1 VTHRIEALHR
11 IVTAGAIAFDRAGT
25 GLPSGATVAV
35 VPPHAVAATRIAHPD
50 VLLGVEGPPGD
61 ADFVVGPFDA
71 EVARECD
78 ARRIAYVPYGD
89 GAADL
94 DLVLL
99 TALTAPRPT
108 RSRFIGLATPDE
120 PVIGEWL
127 AAGADGVAVE
137 APARATD
144 TWFTDALW
152 QVRKINGWPL
162 YGAVE
167 HVGLHAQPGVSDV
180 EIAQWYADTF
190 DYPVAAGRT
199 LYVGRDVFGRIEVLK
214 APVGEPCHV
223 GVRVWDFDAAVAD
236 LGKRGREIQ
245 EPVTFPASKL
255 AYLRDRDPAGNLVH
269 IIWRP

>member
-1 VTHRIEALHR
+1 MTHRIEALHR
-11 IVTAGAIAFDRAGT
+11 IVTAGAIAVDRAGT

-35 VPPHAVAATRIAHPD
+35 VPPHAVAPTRAQHPD

-71 EVARECD
+71 NIARECD
-78 ARRIAYVPYGD
+78 DRRIAYVPYD
-89 GAADL
+89 DADA

-99 TALTAPRPT
+99 TVPRPT
-108 RSRFIGLATPDE
+108 RSRFIGLGTPDE
-120 PVIGEWL
+120 IGDWL
-127 AAGADGVAVE
+127 AAGADGVAVA
-137 APARATD
+137 APAGAAD

-152 QVRKINGWPL
+152 QVRRINGWPL

-167 HVGLHAQPGVSDV
+167 HVGLYARPGVSDA

-190 DYPVAAGRT
+190 DYPVTVGRT
-199 LYVGRDVFGRIEVLK
+199 LYAGRDVFGRIEVLK

-236 LGKRGREIQ
+236 LGERGRELQ
-245 EPVTFPASKL
+245 EPVTFPASRL
-255 AYLRDRDPAGNLVH
+255 AYLKDRDPAGNLVH